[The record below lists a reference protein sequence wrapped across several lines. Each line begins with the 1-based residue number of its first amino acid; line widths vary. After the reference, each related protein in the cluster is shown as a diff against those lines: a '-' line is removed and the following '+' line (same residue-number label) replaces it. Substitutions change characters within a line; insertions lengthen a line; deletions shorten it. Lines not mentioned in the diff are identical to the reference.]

1 LLPGGTL
8 PSVDGHHP
16 LDLDAEKRREVATK
30 KRKATAEA
38 IWEQELKTQMSTPL
52 GRAFVNKVLEWT
64 GVWGW
69 ERNPTAAGRRE
80 VGLML
85 HAELRRH
92 CLAEY
97 FQMLD
102 ENNEH
107 HRHNGPGFREDS
119 RS

>member
-1 LLPGGTL
+1 M
-8 PSVDGHHP
+8 DGHNP
-16 LDLDAEKRREVATK
+16 LDLDAEKRREVASK
-30 KRKATAEA
+30 ERKATTEA
-38 IWEQELKTQMSTPL
+38 LWENDLKQQMSTPD
-52 GRAFVNKVLEWT
+52 GRRFTHKILVWT

-85 HAELRRH
+85 HDELRTH

-107 HRHNGPGFREDS
+107 YRHNGPGFREDS